1 MDFNYSNEQIA
12 LQETLQRFISRD
24 YGFQRRRELA
34 CSELG
39 FSAEAWAQYAELGL
53 LSLPFPESFGGLGG
67 NSVDTMLVMEQI
79 GRGLLLEP
87 FLSTIVMC
95 GGLIRDAGSDP
106 LKANLLPRI
115 GMGQLKLAL
124 ACYEAAGRYDLSRV
138 ECTAVRH
145 GLGWRLSGRKI
156 VVLDAAS
163 ADYFLVSA
171 RSGGEGGHGEGGRGE
186 GGRGEG
192 GRGEGGRGEGGSA
205 GRRDISLFLVERGT
219 AGLSLYS
226 YPTQS
231 GGRAADLRLDDVFL
245 GADAVLGADA
255 LIGAPGDGLGIVE
268 RAVDRGVAALC
279 AEAVGIIEALNEAT
293 LNYLKTRK
301 QFGVPIGR
309 FQALQHRMADMF
321 IAAEQSR
328 SMAVNAAVYADSP
341 DAAARRRAVSGA
353 KAYIG
358 RAARLVGQEAVQM
371 HGAVGVVD
379 DVIVSHYFKRLTMI
393 DMSLGDVDH
402 HLARFSDMLV

>member
-1 MDFNYSNEQIA
+1 VDFNYSDEQIA

-34 CSELG
+34 RSELG

-53 LSLPFPESFGGLGG
+53 LSLPFPESCGGLGG
-67 NSVDTMLVMEQI
+67 NAVDIMLVMEQI

-95 GGLIRDAGSDP
+95 GGLIRDAGSES

-115 GMGQLKLAL
+115 GTGELKLAL

-138 ECTAVRH
+138 ECTAVRN
-145 GLGWRLSGRKI
+145 GPGWRLSGRKI

-171 RSGGEGGHGEGGRGE
+171 RSGGEGGNGEGRNDEGGNGEAGNGEGRG
-186 GGRGEG
+186 
-192 GRGEGGRGEGGSA
+192 GEGGSA
-205 GRRDISLFLVERGT
+205 GRRNISLFLVARGT

-231 GGRAADLRLDDVFL
+231 GGRAADLRLDDV
-245 GADAVLGADA
+245 VLGADA
-255 LIGAPGDGLGIVE
+255 LIGAPGDGLSIVE

-293 LNYLKTRK
+293 LSYLKTRK

-328 SMAVNAAVYADSP
+328 SMAVNAAVHADSE
-341 DAAARRRAVSGA
+341 DAVARRRAVSGA
-353 KAYIG
+353 KAYIS

-393 DMSLGDVDH
+393 DMSLGDADH
-402 HLARFSDMLV
+402 HLARFSDMLA